1 MPADRQ
7 QAINRVRRGN
17 FIGGSGGG
25 FERAVVRKTWLNAML
40 EQRALVMVVASERRL
55 PVPRVA
61 LGQSAQPVVPLPGRK
76 MG

>member
-25 FERAVVRKTWLNAML
+25 FERAVVKEN
-40 EQRALVMVVASERRL
+40 VA
-55 PVPRVA
+55 
-61 LGQSAQPVVPLPGRK
+61 
-76 MG
+76 